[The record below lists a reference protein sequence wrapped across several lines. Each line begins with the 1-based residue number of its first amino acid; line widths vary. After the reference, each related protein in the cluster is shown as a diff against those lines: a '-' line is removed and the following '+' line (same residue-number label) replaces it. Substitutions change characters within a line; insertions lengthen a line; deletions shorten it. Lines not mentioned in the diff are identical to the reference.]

1 MRGQLKRL
9 NPFKSLTASLM
20 VADCLNTITNI
31 FITTF
36 LVAYFFKTAD
46 QNVWAISFYFM
57 MFYGA
62 VLSLAYLTGNIIK
75 KGYRLFLYRIG
86 IVTNFFALG
95 LIMVLKEDV
104 INYLPVSAL
113 LLGSATALKAFTWNL
128 MVSENISRA
137 KMISFRGV
145 LNTIKGAVKILS
157 PVVLGYFLTV
167 DSISNTILFLL
178 FLMIFE
184 LLLTVRFRMP
194 KPKRKVKFSLW
205 RYYKRTKKDRIVN
218 NLYRMEFFNGLSLIG
233 SLNAIVTLYIVYLF
247 KTDFKLGII
256 TAVFNFIALLTN
268 LLFAKYGSYTKFTSL
283 ISWSF
288 LMAFVGTVLFVIAP
302 EKGTF
307 IFYNFCCAS
316 AVKLFDLTA
325 EVNMF
330 NTANIQTIRRR
341 FKTEYFALREM
352 FLNVGRI
359 TSFAILLI
367 CSALWG
373 FESLKYFILLLLFFW
388 FGMGLNAFLLNKKLL
403 KEEW

>member
-1 MRGQLKRL
+1 MLGQLKKL

-20 VADCLNTITNI
+20 LADSLNTITNI

-46 QNVWAISFYFM
+46 QNVLAISAYFI
-57 MFYGA
+57 MFYAA
-62 VLSLAYLTGNIIK
+62 VLFLAFLTGNTIK

-86 IVTNFFALG
+86 IITNFFALC
-95 LIMVLKEDV
+95 LIMVLKENV
-104 INYLPVSAL
+104 INYLPLSAI

-157 PVVLGYFLTV
+157 PIMLGYFLTV
-167 DSISNTILFLL
+167 DSISRTILFLL
-178 FLMIFE
+178 ILMLVE
-184 LLLTVRFRMP
+184 LLLTIRFKMP
-194 KPKRKVKFSLW
+194 KPKRRVKFSLL
-205 RYYKRTKKDRIVN
+205 RYYKRTKKDKIIN

-247 KTDFKLGII
+247 KTDFKLGVI
-256 TAVFNFIALLTN
+256 TAVFNFVAVLTN

-283 ISWSF
+283 ISWSL

-330 NTANIQTIRRR
+330 NTANTQIVKRR
-341 FKTEYFALREM
+341 FKIEYFALREM

-359 TSFAILLI
+359 VSFLILLLFSTI
-367 CSALWG
+367 GG
-373 FESLKYFILLLLFFW
+373 FESLKYFILLLFCFW
-388 FGMGLNAFLLNKKLL
+388 FGMGINAFSLNKKLL

>member
-1 MRGQLKRL
+1 M
-9 NPFKSLTASLM
+9 T
-20 VADCLNTITNI
+20 ADCLNTITNI

-46 QNVWAISFYFM
+46 QNVWAISAYFM
-57 MFYGA
+57 MFYAA
-62 VLSLAYLTGNIIK
+62 VLFLAFLTGNIIK
-75 KGYRLFLYRIG
+75 KGYRLFLYRVG
-86 IVTNFFALG
+86 IVANFVALA
-95 LIMVLKEDV
+95 LIMILKEKIID
-104 INYLPVSAL
+104 YLPISAL

-145 LNTIKGAVKILS
+145 LNTIKGGVKILS
-157 PVVLGYFLTV
+157 PVFLGYFLSV
-167 DSISNTILFLL
+167 DSISKTILFLL
-178 FLMIFE
+178 LLMLLELFLTI
-184 LLLTVRFRMP
+184 RFRLP
-194 KPKRKVKFSLW
+194 KPKRRVKFSLW
-205 RYYKRTKKDRIVN
+205 RYYKRTRKDEIIN
-218 NLYRMEFFNGLSLIG
+218 NLYRMEFCNGLSLIG

-256 TAVFNFIALLTN
+256 TAVFNFVALLTN

-302 EKGTF
+302 DKGTF

-330 NTANIQTIRRR
+330 NTANIQAIRRR

-352 FLNVGRI
+352 FLNIGRI
-359 TSFAILLI
+359 VSFAVLLI
-367 CSALWG
+367 FSTLWG
-373 FESLKYFILLLLFFW
+373 FESLKYFILLLLLFW

-403 KEEW
+403 KEKWGDV

>member
-1 MRGQLKRL
+1 MFGQLKKF
-9 NPFKSLTASLM
+9 NPFKSLTYSLM
-20 VADCLNTITNI
+20 WADGLNTITNV

-46 QNVWAISFYFM
+46 QNVWAISVYFI
-57 MFYGA
+57 MFYAA
-62 VLSLAYLTGNIIK
+62 VLILAFFIGNTIK

-86 IVTNFFALG
+86 IIINFFALG
-95 LIMVLKEDV
+95 LIMVLKENV
-104 INYLPVSAL
+104 INYLPISAL
-113 LLGSATALKAFTWNL
+113 LLGTASALKGFTWNL
-128 MVSENISRA
+128 MVAENISRA

-145 LNTIKGAVKILS
+145 LNTLKGCVKILS
-157 PVVLGYFLTV
+157 PVILGYFLTV
-167 DSISNTILFLL
+167 DSISKTISFLL
-178 FLMIFE
+178 FLLVFE
-184 LLLTVRFRMP
+184 LLLTIRFKMP
-194 KPKRKVKFSLW
+194 KPKRRVRFSIW
-205 RYYKRTKKDRIVN
+205 RYYKKTRKDKIIN
-218 NLYRMEFFNGLSLIG
+218 NLYRMEFCNGLSLIG

-247 KTDFKLGII
+247 ETDFKLGII
-256 TAVFNFIALLTN
+256 TAIFNFIAVLTN

-283 ISWSF
+283 IVWSL
-288 LMAFVGTVLFVIAP
+288 LMAFIGTILFVVMP

-330 NTANIQTIRRR
+330 NTSNIQVIRRR
-341 FKTEYFALREM
+341 FKTEYFALREI

-367 CSALWG
+367 FSSLWG
-373 FESLKYFILLLLFFW
+373 FSSLKYFILLLFLFW